1 MSRGQLQL
9 IFQHIHSA
17 IPYLLRR
24 SPSPLSTYRA
34 LDYKLINGV
43 YAPFVRVKRLVFS
56 NTSYHANRGHNDFE
70 NGSPDNR
77 EAPEIKDEKIRSS
90 SILYWLVLSGSRP
103 SKYHVADDVTEAVF
117 LTCWHMIFSAIAT
130 QILARTTRLLDGRKN
145 VHMTSDKYLRAVV
158 PIGLVYS
165 GSLICSNLTYLYL
178 SVSFAGAPVAVL
190 VTGWIWGVAKPSWTV
205 FLKVIVIVFG
215 VVLASLGEI
224 RFDWLGFTFQVGGI
238 VFEAIRLIMI
248 QVLLSED
255 GQSMDP
261 LVSLYY
267 YAPVCAA
274 MNLVMVWYTELAS
287 FKMEDFSRV
296 GPTTLLFN
304 AVVAFMLNVSSVFLI
319 GKTSGLVITLT
330 GIFKSILLVVTSVLA
345 WGTYIG
351 NLQLFGYAVALLGLF
366 FYSVPWETIQ
376 ACASALKDG
385 ILSTL

>member
-1 MSRGQLQL
+1 MLKTCLGGNCSL

-34 LDYKLINGV
+34 LDHKLINGV
-43 YAPFVRVKRLVFS
+43 YAPFVRVKQLVFS
-56 NTSYHANRGHNDFE
+56 NISYHANRGHNDFQ

-77 EAPEIKDEKIRSS
+77 EAPETKDEKIRTSS
-90 SILYWLVLSGSRP
+90 LLYWIQML
-103 SKYHVADDVTEAVF
+103 K
-117 LTCWHMIFSAIAT
+117 
-130 QILARTTRLLDGRKN
+130 
-145 VHMTSDKYLRAVV
+145 
-158 PIGLVYS
+158 
-165 GSLICSNLTYLYL
+165 
-178 SVSFAGAPVAVL
+178 AGAPVAVL
-190 VTGWIWGVAKPSWTV
+190 VAGWIWGVAKPSWTV
-205 FLKVIVIVFG
+205 FLKVIVIVLG

-255 GQSMDP
+255 GQRMDP

-304 AVVAFMLNVSSVFLI
+304 AVVAFMLNVSSVFLVYSFLTDDS
-319 GKTSGLVITLT
+319 KNDGLTRRIDRQDKWPGHNIDRHLQEYPF
-330 GIFKSILLVVTSVLA
+330 GGHQRLGLGYLYRQFAALRIFCGPFWAVILL
-345 WGTYIG
+345 
-351 NLQLFGYAVALLGLF
+351 
-366 FYSVPWETIQ
+366 
-376 ACASALKDG
+376 SALGNDTGMCFSIKGWDFVN
-385 ILSTL
+385 I